1 MIIKKPMTDKQIA
14 ALKPKK
20 GSKNYDTAVGGVQG
34 LYIRCLSSGSKKWR
48 FRIKKNEKDYFIS
61 LGNYPELSLS
71 DAREKAR
78 ELLKEQSQGV
88 DIIKQRYKA
97 KAEQIHLFSEIAYQ
111 YHKIKIIPEL
121 TNQKHI
127 KNWISQIEKYIFP
140 VIGDLNIRDIE
151 TNHIIKALEP
161 IWTDKHETAKRIR
174 QRLEVIFDYAIAA
187 NLVERGFNPAE
198 WKGNLEQLLPK
209 INKQKK
215 QDKHLPALKPE
226 LINQFLK
233 DLRDYQ
239 GISARALEFI
249 ILTACRSGEAR
260 LAPWS
265 EIDFKNKVWT
275 IPAGRAKNG
284 RTHRVPLSEQ
294 ALNLLAGLPKLSE
307 YLFTAPRGGALSDM
321 AVNNVIRK
329 LDKKGKTYTDETTG
343 RLIVPHGFRSTFKD
357 WCRQP
362 QRYGHINYSDELSE
376 LALAHVNSD
385 ATRSAYARNELL
397 EERRPLM
404 SDWAKYCEGIKT
416 IDNVLEMKRA

>member
-1 MIIKKPMTDKQIA
+1 MIIKNPITDKQLL
-14 ALKPKK
+14 ALKPKP
-20 GSKNYDTAVGGVQG
+20 GQNNSDYAVGGVPY
-34 LYIRCLSSGSKKWR
+34 LYIRCFKSGAKSWR
-48 FRIKKNEKDYFIS
+48 FRIKRGAKFYVWG
-61 LGNYPELSLS
+61 LGSYPNLSLS
-71 DAREKAR
+71 DAREKVR
-78 ELLKEQSQGV
+78 ELLKLQSQGV
-88 DIIKQRYKA
+88 DLVKQRYKA
-97 KAEQIHLFSEIAYQ
+97 KAEQISLFSEVAYQ
-111 YHKIKIIPEL
+111 YHKAKIIPEL

-140 VIGDLNIRDIE
+140 IIGDLNIKDIE

-161 IWTDKHETAKRIR
+161 IWTEKHETAKRIR
-174 QRLEVIFDYAIAA
+174 QRLEVIFDYAIAS

-260 LAPWS
+260 LATWS

-275 IPAGRAKNG
+275 IPADRMKAGKSH
-284 RTHRVPLSEQ
+284 TVPLSEQ
-294 ALNLLAGLPKLSE
+294 ALNLLAGLPRLSE

-362 QRYGHINYSDELSE
+362 QRYGHVNYSDELSE

-385 ATRSAYARNELL
+385 STRSAYARNELL

-404 SDWAKYCEGIKT
+404 SDWAKYCEGIKS
-416 IDNVLEMKRA
+416 VGKVVEMRRA

>member
-1 MIIKKPMTDKQIA
+1 MIIKTPITDKQLL
-14 ALKPKK
+14 ALKPKP
-20 GSKNYDTAVGGVQG
+20 GQSNSDYAVGGVPY
-34 LYIRCLSSGSKKWR
+34 LYIRCFKSGAKSWR
-48 FRIKKNEKDYFIS
+48 FRIKKGGRFYVWGLGSYPNIS
-61 LGNYPELSLS
+61 LA
-71 DAREKAR
+71 DAREKVR
-78 ELLKEQSQGV
+78 ELLNLQSQGV
-88 DIIKQRYKA
+88 DLVKERYKT
-97 KAEQIHLFSEIAYQ
+97 KAEQINLFSEIAYQ

-140 VIGDLNIRDIE
+140 VIGDFNIKDIE

-174 QRLEVIFDYAIAA
+174 QRLEVIFDYAIAS
-187 NLVERGFNPAE
+187 NLMERGFNPAS

-209 INKQKK
+209 IKK

-233 DLRDYQ
+233 DLKDYK

-260 LAPWS
+260 LATWK

-275 IPAGRAKNG
+275 IPADRMKAGKPH
-284 RTHRVPLSEQ
+284 TVPLSEQ
-294 ALNLLAGLPKLSE
+294 ALNLLADLPKLSE
-307 YLFTAPRGGALSDM
+307 YLFTSPRGGILSDT
-321 AVNNVIRK
+321 AVNNVIRR

-343 RLIVPHGFRSTFKD
+343 RLVVPHGFRSTFKD
-357 WCRQP
+357 WARQP
-362 QRYGHINYSDELSE
+362 QRYGHVNYSDELSE

-404 SDWAKYCEGIKT
+404 SDWAKYCDGKKSIGE
-416 IDNVLEMKRA
+416 VVEMRRA